1 MRRDSSLKKRLG
13 SLANSL
19 TKKTRAE
26 TVRSLKSDTL
36 AQLEVTLDSVEDV
49 PFAQG
54 GQGEVAGVE
63 WRDASEVA
71 AAWASGDAGFVP
83 RTAVYGAILSEA
95 LAGLA
100 GAG

>member
-1 MRRDSSLKKRLG
+1 VRCSAGFDAAA
-13 SLANSL
+13 LA
-19 TKKTRAE
+19 
-26 TVRSLKSDTL
+26 
-36 AQLEVTLDSVEDV
+36 LD
-49 PFAQG
+49 QG

-95 LAGLA
+95 IAGL
-100 GAG
+100 GGSD